1 MTLCYDI
8 QCIII
13 SLSTKEIK
21 MSSDLP
27 IEWSFLFALT
37 PAELDALLYGE

>member
-1 MTLCYDI
+1 MYHYFTF
-8 QCIII
+8 
-13 SLSTKEIK
+13 STKEIK